1 MSRFVNRFKENKI
14 KLELFNL
21 DENGKENFKSD
32 KLMIDDFEHLKNEMD
47 NLNNGNMLIKLDEE
61 EIILADVCDVFS
73 CALEKENK

>member
-47 NLNNGNMLIKLDEE
+47 NLNNGNMLIKLDGE